1 MGVGSRAEQH
11 SSRREARETRL
22 VTPVQSDRER
32 LGKSGP
38 LVGRERTAPAR
49 AQHAPPDA
57 VRFRGSLGTLSFI
70 GGKRRSS
77 NPLDDRHGRLRAS
90 SEQEHAGSHPGLS
103 AWISAGAQG
112 AFARAFS
119 PPSTRATRED
129 GVAEVPFPRL
139 PWKLSHRACE
149 NAHPSQPRSD
159 ADARRPD
166 HAGAIRDEGHRTPRT
181 GEETPG
187 RYRLQ
192 RCVLASPRPGSGAH
206 GVSRLSR
213 LEDSLPSPVRKVF
226 SVRGGFTRATPRSD
240 RTPRRKPPARSGGH
254 PPGVYPRAPRRRRR
268 SRRDARRRALSP
280 RGPPPIVSRPYR
292 VWFRPLGSSGT
303 SGRNEVVS
311 FFFHGALAL
320 LLKRVL
326 PPSSHSLP
334 PPSRPQLP
342 PPRPSIRVSA
352 SSSPPPPTRRRRLTS
367 RSSRGNRRSHFFMR
381 RRPPPP
387 PARA

>member
-1 MGVGSRAEQH
+1 M
-11 SSRREARETRL
+11 
-22 VTPVQSDRER
+22 TPVQSDRER

-49 AQHAPPDA
+49 AQHASPDA
-57 VRFRGSLGTLSFI
+57 VRFRGSLSFI

-119 PPSTRATRED
+119 PPSARATRED

-139 PWKLSHRACE
+139 PWKLSPCACE

-166 HAGAIRDEGHRTPRT
+166 NAGAIRDEGHRTPRT

-226 SVRGGFTRATPRSD
+226 SVRGGFTRATPRGD

-254 PPGVYPRAPRRRRR
+254 PSGVHPRAPRRRRR

-280 RGPPPIVSRPYR
+280 HGAPPHRIATVSGVVPSTWQFRDIRTERGRLI
-292 VWFRPLGSSGT
+292 
-303 SGRNEVVS
+303 
-311 FFFHGALAL
+311 FFHGALAL
-320 LLKRVL
+320 LLTRVL
-326 PPSSHSLP
+326 PPSSHTLP
-334 PPSRPQLP
+334 PSSRAQLL

-367 RSSRGNRRSHFFMR
+367 RSSRGNRRSRFSTR

-387 PARA
+387 PPP